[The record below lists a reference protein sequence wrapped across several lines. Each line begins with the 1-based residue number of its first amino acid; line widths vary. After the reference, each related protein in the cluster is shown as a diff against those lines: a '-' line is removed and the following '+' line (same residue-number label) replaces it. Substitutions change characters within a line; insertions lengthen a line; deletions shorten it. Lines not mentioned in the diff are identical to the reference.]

1 MRLFICVS
9 LALRVYNVKSVLWI
23 NIYAFVVCMMVALLG
38 CGYRFLGA
46 KISVALD
53 CGLVTF

>member
-1 MRLFICVS
+1 
-9 LALRVYNVKSVLWI
+9 VKSVLWI